1 MKNEKPSP
9 VTQTRR
15 SFLQQCGSLMAFTL
29 PFQLDLSEIKSMN
42 KKRFDVIIIGGSYAG
57 LAAAMGLGR
66 ALRTV
71 LVIDSGKPANRYTP
85 QSHNL
90 LTHDGRSPGEI
101 AVIAKQQVDEYK
113 TVSRITGLVVSA
125 EKFQSGFSV
134 ELADGSGY
142 VASKLIFATG
152 IIDNFPDIL
161 GFQECWGKSVLHC
174 PYCHGY
180 EVRNLETGI
189 LGNGDYAFDFGSLI
203 SNWTKSLTIYT
214 NGPSTLT
221 QQQTSKLRSHSIQ
234 IVEDRIESLKH
245 NNGYLD
251 AIVFTNGTTAT
262 IKALYAKPSFRQHTD
277 LAKSLGCELT
287 EEGYIKIDGGQH
299 ATVPGI
305 YACGDNV
312 TKMRTVA
319 NAISM
324 GTTTAITL
332 NKDLILESF

>member
-1 MKNEKPSP
+1 MKNAELSL

-15 SFLQQCGSLMAFTL
+15 SFLRQCGSLMAFAL
-29 PFQLDLSEIKSMN
+29 PFKLDLREIKGMN
-42 KKRFDVIIIGGSYAG
+42 KKRFDVIIVGGSYAG
-57 LAAAMGLGR
+57 LSAAMGLGR

-71 LVIDSGKPANRYTP
+71 LIIDSGKPANRFTP

-90 LTHDGRSPGEI
+90 LTHDGKSPGEI
-101 AVIAKQQVDEYK
+101 AAIAKQQVDEYK
-113 TVSRITGLVVSA
+113 TINRINGLVVNA
-125 EKFQSGFSV
+125 EKFPGGFNV
-134 ELADGSGY
+134 ELADGSAY

-152 IIDNFPDIL
+152 IIDNFPDIP

-189 LGNGDYAFDFGSLI
+189 LGNGDYAYDFGSLI

-221 QQQTSKLRSHSIQ
+221 QQQTSKLHSHNIQ
-234 IVEDRIESLKH
+234 IVEDRIEFLRH
-245 NNGYLD
+245 NNGYLV
-251 AIVFTNGTTAT
+251 AIAFMNGATAA

-277 LAKSLGCELT
+277 IPKALGCELT
-287 EEGYIKIDGGQH
+287 EDGYIKVDAAQH
-299 ATVPGI
+299 TTIPGI